1 LFRLPQSFVLGI
13 KIKNG
18 EPMNRIIFILFFM
31 PLISIAEVI
40 ETWTCTERYG
50 GEILVVASVNAG
62 RETGKIKVAGVV
74 HETIFQTKGF
84 ERRWDFGLAH
94 DSTYDY
100 AFVVEP
106 NGDASYYDF
115 SRSKKGG
122 IVKPSI
128 FMKCKNK

>member
-1 LFRLPQSFVLGI
+1 
-13 KIKNG
+13 
-18 EPMNRIIFILFFM
+18 M
-31 PLISIAEVI
+31 PCISIADAI

-50 GEILVVASVNAG
+50 SEILAVASVNAG
-62 RETGKIKVAGVV
+62 RESGQIKVAGVV
-74 HETIFQTKGF
+74 HEARFQTKGF
-84 ERRWDFGLAH
+84 ERRWDFGLS
-94 DSTYDY
+94 DDFTYHY

-115 SRSKKGG
+115 SSSKKVE